1 MIRMEFDYFYFYYYD
16 CCCKVKL
23 STESYERMCIVKTE
37 SSTICGGHM
46 CFSWFYNYRE
56 ITYTQKGKYNDV
68 IATKLSCQR
77 TNAQL
82 YYYNEITVDL

>member
-1 MIRMEFDYFYFYYYD
+1 M
-16 CCCKVKL
+16 L
-23 STESYERMCIVKTE
+23 SKILGTESYERMRIVKTE
-37 SSTICGGHM
+37 SSTICGHM

-56 ITYTQKGKYNDV
+56 IMYTQKGKYNDV